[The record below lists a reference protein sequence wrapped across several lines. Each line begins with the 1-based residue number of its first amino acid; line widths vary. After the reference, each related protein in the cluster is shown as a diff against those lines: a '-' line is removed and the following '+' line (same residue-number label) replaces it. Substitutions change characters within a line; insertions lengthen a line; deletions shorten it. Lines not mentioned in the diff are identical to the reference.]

1 MQDNLANIERC
12 CTFDVILKGKNSIL
26 DPPNSSSLN
35 GTWVQVKECASNE
48 FCCNLDQKKDCCK
61 NGAKRFPL
69 KAPEPSSSAS
79 ESSSPSESTS
89 SSSTPVGAIVGG
101 VIGGIAAFAFL
112 LGLGWWF
119 LHRKKQAEQSD
130 VTHAYASTK
139 SEADGLTPKGTP
151 SPKPPLVEADA
162 GPGQVLVEADA
173 QPSQRRSLHELP
185 A

>member
-1 MQDNLANIERC
+1 MLDVYEMVCAHGLGTL
-12 CTFDVILKGKNSIL
+12 TFEVPVRMRTGVVVNQY
-26 DPPNSSSLN
+26 
-35 GTWVQVKECASNE
+35 VQGVKECASNE

-139 SEADGLTPKGTP
+139 SEADGLTPKVTP